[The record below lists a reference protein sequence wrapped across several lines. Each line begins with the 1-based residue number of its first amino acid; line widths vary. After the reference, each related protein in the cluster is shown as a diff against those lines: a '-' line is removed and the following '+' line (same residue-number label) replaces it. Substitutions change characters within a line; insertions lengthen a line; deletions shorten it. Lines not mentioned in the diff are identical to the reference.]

1 MGTDLRLVS
10 VEEEERE
17 PASPEEMLRHFRNVT
32 RSMMDESLEI
42 WGDLYSEFEGRVT
55 YGTMIT
61 ADAKKGF
68 KPECGWPEFL
78 EKMRRLEHCLDH
90 AKRIC
95 EGKA

>member
-10 VEEEERE
+10 SEQENQDQ
-17 PASPEEMLRHFRNVT
+17 ASPEEKLRHFRNVT
-32 RSMMDESLEI
+32 RSMMEESIKVWAE
-42 WGDLYSEFEGRVT
+42 LYSEFDGQVT

-68 KPECGWPEFL
+68 KPQCGWPEFL
-78 EKMRRLEHCLDH
+78 EKMRRLEHYLDH